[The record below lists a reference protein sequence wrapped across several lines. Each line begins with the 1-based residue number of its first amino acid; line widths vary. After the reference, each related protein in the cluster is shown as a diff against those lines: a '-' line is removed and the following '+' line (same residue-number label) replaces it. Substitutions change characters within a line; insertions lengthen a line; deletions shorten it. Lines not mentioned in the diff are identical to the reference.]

1 MNCTIKLIHIKMAI
15 KVFIT
20 DDHYMVIEGIRSMLL
35 LEKNIEWMGHAM
47 TAASCMAFLYNQ
59 QPDVLLLDINLPDK
73 SGIDLCK
80 EIKEKYPDI
89 SILGLSSF
97 NQQSYI
103 QKMIQN
109 GASGYVL
116 KNASGDEI
124 RRAIE
129 VAMRGDTFLS
139 SEAMVTMR
147 ENRDAEVPV
156 ITRRE
161 KEVLRLIAEGLT
173 NKEMAG
179 KLFISTTTVDTHRNS
194 LLSKFN
200 VKNTANLV
208 RMAAQYN
215 LI

>member
-1 MNCTIKLIHIKMAI
+1 MAI

-20 DDHYMVIEGIRSMLL
+20 DDHYMVVEGIRSMLIP
-35 LEKNIEWMGHAM
+35 EKNIEWMGHAM
-47 TAASCMAFLYNQ
+47 TAASCMSFLHQQ
-59 QPDVLLLDINLPDK
+59 QPDVILLDINLPDK

-89 SILGLSSF
+89 YVLGLSSF

-116 KNASGDEI
+116 KNASGEEI
-124 RRAIE
+124 RKAIE
-129 VAMRGDTFLS
+129 VAMQGDTFLS
-139 SEAMVTMR
+139 SEARVTMR
-147 ENRDAEVPV
+147 ENRDAQVPV

-161 KEVLRLIAEGLT
+161 KEVLKLIAEGLT
-173 NKEMAG
+173 NKEIAG

-208 RMAAQYN
+208 RMAAQFN
-215 LI
+215 FI

>member
-1 MNCTIKLIHIKMAI
+1 MAI

-20 DDHYMVIEGIRSMLL
+20 DDHYMVVEGIRSMLL

-47 TAASCMAFLYNQ
+47 NAASCMAFLHQQ

-89 SILGLSSF
+89 QILGLSSF

-116 KNASGDEI
+116 KNASGEEI
-124 RRAIE
+124 IKAIE
-129 VAMRGDTFLS
+129 AAMRGDTFLS
-139 SEAMVTMR
+139 FEARVTMH
-147 ENRDAEVPV
+147 ENKDAQIPV

-161 KEVLRLIAEGLT
+161 KEVLKLIAEGLT
-173 NKEMAG
+173 NKEMAE

-200 VKNTANLV
+200 VKNTANLI
-208 RMAAQYN
+208 RMAAEFN
-215 LI
+215 LLEE

>member
-1 MNCTIKLIHIKMAI
+1 MAI

-20 DDHYMVIEGIRSMLL
+20 DDHYMVVEGIRSMLL
-35 LEKNIEWMGHAM
+35 QEKGVEWMGHAM
-47 TAASCMAFLYNQ
+47 TAASCMAFLHQQ

-89 SILGLSSF
+89 QILGLSSF

-103 QKMIQN
+103 HKMIQN

-116 KNASGDEI
+116 KNASLEEI
-124 RRAIE
+124 LKAITD
-129 VAMRGDTFLS
+129 AMQGEIFLS
-139 SEAMVTMR
+139 REAKITMR
-147 ENRDAEVPV
+147 ENRDAQIPV

-161 KEVLRLIAEGLT
+161 KEVLKLIAEGMT
-173 NKEMAG
+173 NKEMAE
-179 KLFISTTTVDTHRNS
+179 KLFISTTTVDTHRYS

-200 VKNTANLV
+200 VKNTANLI
-208 RMAAQYN
+208 RMAAQFN

>member
-1 MNCTIKLIHIKMAI
+1 MAI

-20 DDHYMVIEGIRSMLL
+20 DDHYMVVEGIRSMLL

-47 TAASCMAFLYNQ
+47 NAASCMAFLYNQ

-89 SILGLSSF
+89 QILGLSSF

-116 KNASGDEI
+116 KNASGEEI
-124 RRAIE
+124 IKAIE
-129 VAMRGDTFLS
+129 SAMRGDTFLS
-139 SEAMVTMR
+139 NEARVTMR
-147 ENRDAEVPV
+147 ENKDAQIPV

-161 KEVLRLIAEGLT
+161 KEVLKLISEGLT
-173 NKEMAG
+173 NKEMAE

-200 VKNTANLV
+200 VKNTANLISL
-208 RMAAQYN
+208 AAQFN
-215 LI
+215 FI